1 MKQTTHRAGN
11 TQTVAVGIEAVP
23 PHERVLLL
31 PHCLRISGKCR
42 AASCEDG
49 LACVGC
55 SEECPVNILRSHA
68 LGLGYKGVCVAPG
81 GSLAL
86 RYVKDRRPSGIVA
99 VACDKELREGVEG
112 VKDLAADH
120 GIDLPAIVIIPLTRE
135 GCVDTEVDID
145 AALATL
151 ELGCPP
157 SEARAAAL

>member
-1 MKQTTHRAGN
+1 MKQTTRGGAD
-11 TQTVAVGIEAVP
+11 TQAASIGIEAVP

-31 PHCLRISGKCR
+31 PHCLRMSGRCR
-42 AASCEDG
+42 AASREDG

-55 SEECPVNILRSHA
+55 SEECRVNILRSHA
-68 LGLGYKGVCVAPG
+68 LALGYKGVCVAPG

-112 VKDLAADH
+112 VRDLAADH

-145 AALATL
+145 AAIATL
-151 ELGCPP
+151 ELGCTT